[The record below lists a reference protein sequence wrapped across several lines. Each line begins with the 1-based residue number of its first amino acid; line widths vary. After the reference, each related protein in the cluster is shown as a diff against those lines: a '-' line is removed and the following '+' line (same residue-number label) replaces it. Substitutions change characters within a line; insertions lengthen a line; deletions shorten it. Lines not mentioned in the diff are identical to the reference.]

1 MKTIIQN
8 TLIFSITLLF
18 NTAACSGPID
28 PECSA
33 KKAAKSTAM
42 KATVGVGGR
51 CKPAEAAK
59 DTVGLDDK
67 KGKKGKKDKKDKDG
81 KLSKDD
87 SENSND
93 KENKKSK
100 KKDKDDKDGFGLKK
114 KAVKT
119 AL

>member
-8 TLIFSITLLF
+8 TLVLSITLLISTTVF
-18 NTAACSGPID
+18 GGPLN

-59 DTVGLDDK
+59 DTIGLDGK
-67 KGKKGKKDKKDKDG
+67 KGKKGKKDKDG
-81 KLSKDD
+81 LFSKDD
-87 SENSND
+87 SEKSND

-100 KKDKDDKDGFGLKK
+100 KKNKDDKDGFGLKK

-119 AL
+119 VL

>member
-8 TLIFSITLLF
+8 TLVFSLTLLF
-18 NTAACSGPID
+18 STAAFSGPID
-28 PECSA
+28 PECNA

-67 KGKKGKKDKKDKDG
+67 KGKKGKKGKKDKDG
-81 KLSKDD
+81 LLSKDD
-87 SENSND
+87 SENSKD
-93 KENKKSK
+93 KKNSK
-100 KKDKDDKDGFGLKK
+100 KKMKDDKDGFGLKK

-119 AL
+119 VL